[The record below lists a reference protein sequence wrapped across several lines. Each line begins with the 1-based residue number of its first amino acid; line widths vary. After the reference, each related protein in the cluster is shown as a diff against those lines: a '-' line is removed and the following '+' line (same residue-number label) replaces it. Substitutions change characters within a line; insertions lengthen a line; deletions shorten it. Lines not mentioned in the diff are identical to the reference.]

1 MTITPSAPHLT
12 TAIHRR
18 PTTAEGGDHILRNLG
33 ITLGASAIV
42 LAGLAGAQY
51 LSTQSA
57 TTSPAP
63 AVAAQAF
70 EAYAP
75 GGSVYAQQVPAAMT
89 AGLEAYAAGGSV
101 YAQQVP
107 ASLTVVVPA
116 QAARALQADAG

>member
-18 PTTAEGGDHILRNLG
+18 PTAAEGNDHILRNLG

-57 TTSPAP
+57 TTSPP
-63 AVAAQAF
+63 AAVSAGL

-75 GGSVYAQQVPAAMT
+75 GGSVYAQQVPST
-89 AGLEAYAAGGSV
+89 
-101 YAQQVP
+101 P
-107 ASLTVVVPA
+107 TVVVPP
-116 QAARALQADAG
+116 QAVRALQGERP